1 MNKHQDPMG
10 YDLVKEG
17 EDWSVKIVSDAEF
30 TERKR
35 EDIKN
40 EIKKH
45 ILAIKFLEEQL
56 ERTTTTIQL

>member
-1 MNKHQDPMG
+1 MNKHQDPDG

-17 EDWSVKIVSDAEF
+17 GDWSVKVVTDAEF
-30 TERKR
+30 MDRKK
-35 EDIKN
+35 EDIKK

-56 ERTTTTIQL
+56 EQTTTIQL